1 MVIGMPSYTNRIML
15 HSVGLKPVVI
25 KNSHLTKHSRFHQR
39 NGTHTKKKQQLLK
52 HNGETLNLCF
62 QLMNILSFFLSLHL
76 LRLLVSKLHLKMIDM
91 YIPMC
96 CLLDVDEKAFHNVP
110 EHLVD
115 N

>member
-1 MVIGMPSYTNRIML
+1 
-15 HSVGLKPVVI
+15 
-25 KNSHLTKHSRFHQR
+25 
-39 NGTHTKKKQQLLK
+39 
-52 HNGETLNLCF
+52 
-62 QLMNILSFFLSLHL
+62 MNILSFFLSLHL
-76 LRLLVSKLHLKMIDM
+76 LRLLVSQLHLKMIYM